1 MEKRIGQR
9 TLSKLAIAAAVGLAS
24 FGLSKAADASLVI
37 DIRAT
42 GLNGSAL
49 PAGSTAKDVVA
60 APGDVVTLQF
70 IARVTGAN
78 STLDD
83 GFQAVHGAIKSSTGG
98 LLGNLGGSFI
108 TAPFNGTSSQNGS
121 AVDADADGDLDIGT
135 TPNGGTAATF
145 WIPRSNALETTSGTP
160 VAGADPAAREWIAGG
175 ATFTVAA
182 GAQGETFIDFLNRK
196 NPNGT
201 ANVAYGTWNEDGLG
215 KNAATGVISDSPVR
229 ISAGAV
235 PEPTGLALAG
245 LASLGLLARRRNNA

>member
-70 IARVTGAN
+70 IARVTGADTVN
-78 STLDD
+78 TND
-83 GFQAVHGAIKSSTGG
+83 GFQAVHGAIKSSAGG
-98 LLGNLGGSFI
+98 LLGNLGGSFVA
-108 TAPFNGTSSQNGS
+108 APFNGSGAQNGS
-121 AVDADADGDLDIGT
+121 AIDADADGDLDIGT
-135 TPNGGTAATF
+135 TPIGGTAATF
-145 WIPRSNALETTSGTP
+145 WIPRSPAIDTGGTP
-160 VAGADPAAREWIAGG
+160 VAGSDPAAKEWVAGG

-182 GAQGETFIDFLNRK
+182 GGQGETFIDFLNRK
-196 NPNGT
+196 NPNNT
-201 ANVAYGTWNEDGLG
+201 ANVAYGTWNEDGVG
-215 KNAATGVISDSPVR
+215 KNAVSGVISDSPVR